1 MGRGTGAPYLEAA
14 FSPWI
19 TMKYCTAGEGFR
31 KREEAVSTRGFFA
44 VVRLQRAGELA
55 LCRRNRRALVLR
67 GGREFFPETY
77 PAMVALHTLF
87 LLSLAWESR
96 PWWVPLDLRT
106 YACLAAL
113 LPVTFLRYWSIATL
127 GAHWTTRIVAV
138 PGSRV
143 IRAGPF
149 RRIRHPNYLVIVLEF
164 LLLPLLLRAPFTL
177 VAFSLANLVVLRQ
190 RIRLEERILMDHTDY
205 GDRF

>member
-1 MGRGTGAPYLEAA
+1 MECDHGGV
-14 FSPWI
+14 
-19 TMKYCTAGEGFR
+19 GFR
-31 KREEAVSTRGFFA
+31 KKFPPPAEDERPPVAAAERKLARPP
-44 VVRLQRAGELA
+44 QQHKGEKPP
-55 LCRRNRRALVLR
+55 
-67 GGREFFPETY
+67 GGHAFFPFPKPS

-96 PWWVPLDLRT
+96 PWRVPLDLRT

-127 GAHWTTRIVAV
+127 GAYWTTRIVAV

-149 RRIRHPNYLVIVLEF
+149 RWIRHPNYLVIVLEF

-205 GDRF
+205 GDRFA